1 MYCQKDFHQLKS
13 LQNSHKTI
21 CWKCMAAQKEHGDP
35 MPCHFCQQKA
45 AFGQKICRHCQKD
58 SEKYGTPIQC
68 ENCKKM
74 CAFKKP
80 NELKEKVGGKNLCY
94 LCTRSYKLMQHRN
107 KKDRHNHNKGGHLSS
122 KQESIDLT
130 NSSTPNTTNSES
142 IINGNGSNKRSFDNA
157 LGGDL
162 MDNGPNKRQKIGN
175 STYNGMCFNC
185 KSLKEK
191 MDDLKKSMDVKLTES
206 NKRAD
211 DVECIQFIP
220 FVFNEFMVKY
230 YDNNSCSE
238 PKDGGYA
245 QTKGG

>member
-21 CWKCMAAQKEHGDP
+21 CWKCMDAQKQHGDP
-35 MPCHFCQQKA
+35 MPCQFCQQKA
-45 AFGQKICRHCQKD
+45 AFGQKLCRHCQKD

-107 KKDRHNHNKGGHLSS
+107 KKDRHNHNKVSGGNS
-122 KQESIDLT
+122 KSDSIDLT
-130 NSSTPNTTNSES
+130 NSNSTPNSIP
-142 IINGNGSNKRSFDNA
+142 IINGNNGSSNKRSFDNA
-157 LGGDL
+157 LGHDL
-162 MDNGPNKRQKIGN
+162 NDNGPNKRQKIGN
-175 STYNGMCFNC
+175 NTYNGMCFNC
-185 KSLKEK
+185 KSLKTQLDEY
-191 MDDLKKSMDVKLTES
+191 KKSMDIKLSES

-211 DVECIQFIP
+211 DV
-220 FVFNEFMVKY
+220 KY
-230 YDNNSCSE
+230 IIYIV
-238 PKDGGYA
+238 YMMYI
-245 QTKGG
+245 